1 MNKLSL
7 IALTALAFAQ
17 ATPVFAQTA
26 EPKPLP
32 ALVSPKATQGLLLGL
47 AAAGTSRIAVG
58 GNGVILRAVDGK
70 DFKQVASP
78 VDSTLTGLAFADAS
92 DGWAVGHDGAI
103 LHSADG
109 GATWALQNWQPEQ
122 NAPLFAVLP
131 LSAQEIITVGAFGTI
146 KTSADGGKTWVDV
159 DAPTITG
166 EKNHLNA
173 IARLHDGRMAV
184 VGERGLVGLSSDG
197 REWQRIALPYEGSL
211 FGVLP
216 LGERGAAVFGMRGN
230 VYVSD
235 APETGQWT
243 KVETGTTSSLFAGAL
258 LGEDIILVGA
268 DGAILR
274 ISGSQR
280 KTSVINVK
288 GMNRDQVF
296 AAIQMNSNLMIV
308 GGDKGVLKLTL
319 PRQ

>member
-7 IALTALAFAQ
+7 IALGALVLAQ
-17 ATPVFAQTA
+17 ATPVFAEAATS
-26 EPKPLP
+26 KPLP
-32 ALVSPKATQGLLLGL
+32 ALISPKATEGLLLGL
-47 AAAGTSRIAVG
+47 AAAGTSRVAVG

-70 DFKQVASP
+70 NFKQVASP
-78 VDSTLTGLAFADAS
+78 VDSTLTGLAFADARN
-92 DGWAVGHDGAI
+92 GWAVGHDGAI

-109 GATWALQNWQPEQ
+109 GATWALQNWQPDQ

-131 LSAQEIITVGAFGTI
+131 LSAQQIITVGAFGTI
-146 KTSADGGKTWVDV
+146 KSSADGGKTWADV
-159 DAPTITG
+159 DAPAING
-166 EKNHLNA
+166 EKYHFNA

-184 VGERGLVGLSSDG
+184 VGEHGLVGLSSDG
-197 REWQRIALPYEGSL
+197 SEWQRIALPYEGSL

-216 LGERGAAVFGMRGN
+216 LGERGMVVFGMRGN

-258 LGEDIILVGA
+258 SGEDAILVGA
-268 DGAILR
+268 DGVILR

-280 KTSVINVK
+280 KASVIK
-288 GMNRDQVF
+288 AKSLNRDQVF
-296 AAIQMNSNLMIV
+296 AAIQMTSNLMLV
-308 GGDKGVLKLTL
+308 GGDKGVLKLAL
-319 PRQ
+319 PQQ

>member
-7 IALTALAFAQ
+7 IAFTALAFAQ
-17 ATPVFAQTA
+17 ATPVFAEITG
-26 EPKPLP
+26 PKPLP
-32 ALVSPKATQGLLLGL
+32 ALISPKATEGLLLGL

-58 GNGVILRAVDGK
+58 GNGVILRAADGK
-70 DFKQVASP
+70 VFEQVASP
-78 VDSTLTGLAFADAS
+78 VDITLTGLAFADARH
-92 DGWAVGHDGAI
+92 GWAVGHDGAI
-103 LHSADG
+103 LHSADA
-109 GATWALQNWQPEQ
+109 GASWALQNWQPDQ

-131 LSAQEIITVGAFGTI
+131 LSAQQVITVGAFGTI
-146 KTSADGGKTWVDV
+146 KSSTDGGKSWADL
-159 DAPTITG
+159 DAPAINS
-166 EKNHLNA
+166 EKYHLNA
-173 IARLHDGRMAV
+173 IAKLRDGRIAV

-216 LGERGAAVFGMRGN
+216 LGERGVVVFGMRGN
-230 VYVSD
+230 VYISD

-258 LGEDIILVGA
+258 SGEDTILVGA
-268 DGAILR
+268 DGVILR

-280 KTSVINVK
+280 KSSLINAE
-288 GMNRDQVF
+288 GLSRDQVF
-296 AAIQMNSNLMIV
+296 AAIQINSQTMLV
-308 GGDKGVLKLTL
+308 GGDKGVLKLAP

>member
-7 IALTALAFAQ
+7 IALTAFAFAQ
-17 ATPVFAQTA
+17 ATPVFAEITG
-26 EPKPLP
+26 PKPLP
-32 ALVSPKATQGLLLGL
+32 ALISPKATEGLLLGL
-47 AAAGTSRIAVG
+47 AAAGSSQIAVG
-58 GNGVILRAVDGK
+58 GNGVILRAADGK

-78 VDSTLTGLAFADAS
+78 VDITLTGLAFADARN
-92 DGWAVGHDGAI
+92 GWAVGHDGAI

-109 GATWALQNWQPEQ
+109 GASWALQNWQPDQ

-131 LSAQEIITVGAFGTI
+131 LSATQVITVGAFGTI
-146 KTSADGGKTWVDV
+146 KASTDGGKSWAGL
-159 DAPTITG
+159 DAPAITG
-166 EKNHLNA
+166 EKYHLNA
-173 IARLHDGRMAV
+173 IAQLRDGRIAV
-184 VGERGLVGLSSDG
+184 VGERGLVGLSTDG

-216 LGERGAAVFGMRGN
+216 MGERGVAVFGMRGN

-258 LGEDIILVGA
+258 SGEDVILVGA
-268 DGAILR
+268 DGVILR

-280 KTSVINVK
+280 KTSLIKAKSLNP
-288 GMNRDQVF
+288 DQVF
-296 AAIQMNSNLMIV
+296 ASIQINSNSMIV
-308 GGDKGVLKLTL
+308 GGDKGFLKLTL
-319 PRQ
+319 PQQ